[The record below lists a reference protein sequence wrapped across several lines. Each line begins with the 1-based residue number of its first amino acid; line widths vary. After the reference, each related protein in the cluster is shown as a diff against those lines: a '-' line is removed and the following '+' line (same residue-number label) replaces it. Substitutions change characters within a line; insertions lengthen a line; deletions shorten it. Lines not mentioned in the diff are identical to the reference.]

1 MQSSS
6 VSSDFTKKLLNFKN
20 ISPTNNEIASMMDTT
35 IRREEPSGQTSTLY
49 TVPVTV
55 IPEITST
62 FNTTTPL
69 PPPFFN
75 PLPHQAIP
83 TLTPTAS
90 EQVDQYA
97 QAISSILAIV
107 DRYIDN
113 KQREAIQQ
121 AIKSHTAEC
130 REEALVDRREYID
143 LIDTSVRAIIKE
155 EVSSQLPQIL
165 PQAVLE
171 FATPMIE
178 QNIIESIEAD
188 FLVKSSSQPKST
200 YEAAASLSEFELTKI
215 LMDKIEEQKSYLRA
229 NYKRELYDALV
240 KSYNTNKDLFDSYG
254 EVFTLKRS
262 RDDKDKDQ
270 DPSTRSDQGTKRR
283 KSSKDVESSRDPKSK
298 ESKSTSSSKGT
309 FRSQHKSSGKS
320 AHTEEPSHIVGDS
333 RVQQN
338 QEFDMGNNDEQPND
352 EAASKV
358 DWFKKSEQ
366 PTTPDPDW
374 NKRQHVN
381 FRPPQTWI
389 SNIARAENP
398 PTSFDELMDTPIDFS
413 ALIKKKVAKQVIWL
427 NPRNLSVEHVPLS
440 KSIVLIIAV
449 PSDIP
454 DQVLKS
460 TTSPLEKGYDRFQQL
475 LSQLEAHGAE
485 VSTED
490 ANHKFLRSL
499 PPAWSNL
506 AMTMRTKPEVDTLSI
521 DDLYNNQHYD
531 GHQ

>member
-1 MQSSS
+1 
-6 VSSDFTKKLLNFKN
+6 
-20 ISPTNNEIASMMDTT
+20 MMDTT

-90 EQVDQYA
+90 EVTTSFPTLPDFA
-97 QAISSILAIV
+97 
-107 DRYIDN
+107 
-113 KQREAIQQ
+113 
-121 AIKSHTAEC
+121 
-130 REEALVDRREYID
+130 EEALVDRREYID

-165 PQAVLE
+165 PQAVSE

-178 QNIIESIEAD
+178 RNITESLEAAV
-188 FLVKSSSQPKST
+188 LVKSSSQPKSA
-200 YEAAASLSEFELTKI
+200 YKAAASLSEFELTKI

-240 KSYNTNKDLFDSYG
+240 KSYNTNKDLFDTYG

-309 FRSQHKSSGKS
+309 SRSQHKSSGKS

-338 QEFDMGNNDEQPND
+338 QEFDMGNI
-352 EAASKV
+352 
-358 DWFKKSEQ
+358 

-374 NKRQHVN
+374 NKRQHVD

-413 ALIKKKVAKQVIWL
+413 ALMCCRVV
-427 NPRNLSVEHVPLS
+427 VEAVHVLGALLRVGESWWARGGNSAHDCYYVRPVFVPGMLR
-440 KSIVLIIAV
+440 KGIDRDMVCFTIIDGD
-449 PSDIP
+449 DIP
-454 DQVLKS
+454 KDVVLDMKFAQKFAS
-460 TTSPLEKGYDRFQQL
+460 CQMFMKITQHPGSVVNELMMNKKEEEKGR
-475 LSQLEAHGAE
+475 A
-485 VSTED
+485 
-490 ANHKFLRSL
+490 
-499 PPAWSNL
+499 
-506 AMTMRTKPEVDTLSI
+506 
-521 DDLYNNQHYD
+521 
-531 GHQ
+531 

>member
-200 YEAAASLSEFELTKI
+200 YEAAASLSE
-215 LMDKIEEQKSYLRA
+215 
-229 NYKRELYDALV
+229 
-240 KSYNTNKDLFDSYG
+240 
-254 EVFTLKRS
+254 S

-358 DWFKKSEQ
+358 DWFKKPEQ

-374 NKRQHVN
+374 NKR
-381 FRPPQTWI
+381 
-389 SNIARAENP
+389 
-398 PTSFDELMDTPIDFS
+398 
-413 ALIKKKVAKQVIWL
+413 
-427 NPRNLSVEHVPLS
+427 
-440 KSIVLIIAV
+440 
-449 PSDIP
+449 
-454 DQVLKS
+454 
-460 TTSPLEKGYDRFQQL
+460 
-475 LSQLEAHGAE
+475 
-485 VSTED
+485 
-490 ANHKFLRSL
+490 
-499 PPAWSNL
+499 
-506 AMTMRTKPEVDTLSI
+506 
-521 DDLYNNQHYD
+521 
-531 GHQ
+531 

>member
-1 MQSSS
+1 
-6 VSSDFTKKLLNFKN
+6 
-20 ISPTNNEIASMMDTT
+20 MMDTT

-143 LIDTSVRAIIKE
+143 LIDTSSYLR
-155 EVSSQLPQIL
+155 
-165 PQAVLE
+165 VLH
-171 FATPMIE
+171 
-178 QNIIESIEAD
+178 
-188 FLVKSSSQPKST
+188 
-200 YEAAASLSEFELTKI
+200 ASLSEFELTKI

-229 NYKRELYDALV
+229 DYKRELYDALV

-254 EVFTLKRS
+254 EVFTLKKS

-270 DPSTRSDQGTKRR
+270 DPSTGSDRGTKRR

-298 ESKSTSSSKGT
+298 ESN
-309 FRSQHKSSGKS
+309 
-320 AHTEEPSHIVGDS
+320 
-333 RVQQN
+333 RVRHN

-381 FRPPQTWI
+381 FRNPPQT
-389 SNIARAENP
+389 
-398 PTSFDELMDTPIDFS
+398 
-413 ALIKKKVAKQVIWL
+413 
-427 NPRNLSVEHVPLS
+427 
-440 KSIVLIIAV
+440 
-449 PSDIP
+449 
-454 DQVLKS
+454 
-460 TTSPLEKGYDRFQQL
+460 
-475 LSQLEAHGAE
+475 
-485 VSTED
+485 
-490 ANHKFLRSL
+490 
-499 PPAWSNL
+499 
-506 AMTMRTKPEVDTLSI
+506 
-521 DDLYNNQHYD
+521 
-531 GHQ
+531 